1 MSEEKENMQENVI
14 SEGDVIENVHI
25 SPIGNFNGSD
35 SEGNP
40 VPETIDRESL
50 EALAEKLNAGDEVLF
65 DADHQ
70 STRAGEDRNTRA
82 AGWFSKFFVDPVKGL
97 FGKLKLTNW
106 GKELISG
113 REYRYVSPT
122 FGLDENGKPVELYSI
137 AATNTPAFA
146 GAISPILNQ
155 APTEEGNLEI
165 STQEQEL
172 SDMDIQKLKAELI
185 EEILDTIHEELASM
199 NACATEKAK
208 ADDTASKAV
217 NEEAEAKPVDEKTK
231 LEASEKTKEDAGT
244 GTMEA
249 AAEVK
254 EQTAEEKPA
263 EEKKD
268 EEKPAEEPANE
279 EEKEVIRIETLN
291 SSPIP
296 TLNSR
301 RPAWKDMK
309 PDEFIRWI
317 DSGAYKTAELD

>member
-155 APTEEGNLEI
+155 APSEEGNLQI

-172 SDMDIQKLKAELI
+172 SDMELNTLKAELI
-185 EEILDTIHEELASM
+185 KEILEAIHEEFASM

-217 NEEAEAKPVDEKTK
+217 NEEAEAKP
-231 LEASEKTKEDAGT
+231 
-244 GTMEA
+244 
-249 AAEVK
+249 
-254 EQTAEEKPA
+254 AEEAKAEEAKAEAKPA
-263 EEKKD
+263 EEAKT
-268 EEKPAEEPANE
+268 EEKVDKLVEEPAKE
-279 EEKEVIRIETLN
+279 EEVIKIETLN

-301 RPAWKDMK
+301 RPAWKDMSQK
-309 PDEFIRWI
+309 DFIQWI
-317 DSGAYKTAELD
+317 ESGAYRKTI

>member
-1 MSEEKENMQENVI
+1 MSEEKENLQENVI

-25 SPIGNFNGSD
+25 SPIGVFNGSD
-35 SEGNP
+35 GEGNP

-70 STRAGEDRNTRA
+70 STRAGEGRSTRA

-97 FGKLKLTNW
+97 FGKLKLTKW

-155 APTEEGNLEI
+155 APAGEGNLDI
-165 STQEQEL
+165 STLEQEL
-172 SDMDIQKLKAELI
+172 SDMELNKLKAELI
-185 EEILDTIHEELASM
+185 EEILETIHKEFPLM

-208 ADDTASKAV
+208 ADETAGKAV
-217 NEEAEAKPVDEKTK
+217 NEGAETPADEKAKPEASEEIKEGAGAVEAVAEAKEQ
-231 LEASEKTKEDAGT
+231 
-244 GTMEA
+244 
-249 AAEVK
+249 AAEEKVEK
-254 EQTAEEKPA
+254 PAEEKPAEEKPA
-263 EEKKD
+263 EEKK
-268 EEKPAEEPANE
+268 AEE
-279 EEKEVIRIETLN
+279 VIKIETLN
-291 SSPIP
+291 SSPAKP
-296 TLNSR
+296 TLA
-301 RPAWKDMK
+301 PQPEAWRNMSQKD
-309 PDEFIRWI
+309 FIQWI
-317 DSGAYKTAELD
+317 ESGSYKKTI

>member
-40 VPETIDRESL
+40 VPETIDKESL

-70 STRAGEDRNTRA
+70 STRSGEDRNTRA

-199 NACATEKAK
+199 NACALKK
-208 ADDTASKAV
+208 ADETASKAV
-217 NEEAEAKPVDEKTK
+217 NEEAEAKPAE
-231 LEASEKTKEDAGT
+231 EAKED

-254 EQTAEEKPA
+254 EPAKEEDGTMEAAVEVK
-263 EEKKD
+263 
-268 EEKPAEEPANE
+268 EPAKE
-279 EEKEVIRIETLN
+279 EVIRIESLN

-317 DSGAYKTAELD
+317 DSGAYRKTI

>member
-14 SEGDVIENVHI
+14 SECDVIENVHI

-35 SEGNP
+35 SDGNP

-70 STRAGEDRNTRA
+70 STRAGEGRSTRA

-155 APTEEGNLEI
+155 APTEEGNLQI
-165 STQEQEL
+165 STQEQEI
-172 SDMDIQKLKAELI
+172 SDMDMQKLKREI
-185 EEILDTIHEELASM
+185 FEEILEKLHEEAAPM
-199 NACATEKAK
+199 NACADKAK
-208 ADDTASKAV
+208 ADETASKAV
-217 NEEAEAKPVDEKTK
+217 NEEAEAKPAE
-231 LEASEKTKEDAGT
+231 EAKAEATEKTKEDAGT
-244 GTMEA
+244 GTVEA
-249 AAEVK
+249 AAEAK
-254 EQTAEEKPA
+254 EQPA

-268 EEKPAEEPANE
+268 EE
-279 EEKEVIRIETLN
+279 VIKIETLN
-291 SSPIP
+291 SSPAKP
-296 TLNSR
+296 TLA
-301 RPAWKDMK
+301 PQPEAWRNMSQKD
-309 PDEFIRWI
+309 FIQWI
-317 DSGAYKTAELD
+317 ESGAYRKTI

>member
-1 MSEEKENMQENVI
+1 MNEEKENLKQNVI

-50 EALAEKLNAGDEVLF
+50 EALAEKLNDGDEVLF

-70 STRAGEDRNTRA
+70 STRAGEGRSTRA

-155 APTEEGNLEI
+155 APTEEGNLCI

-185 EEILDTIHEELASM
+185 KEILETIHEEFASM
-199 NACATEKAK
+199 NACATEK

-217 NEEAEAKPVDEKTK
+217 NEGTEMPVDEKAK
-231 LEASEKTKEDAGT
+231 LEAAEETKED

-254 EQTAEEKPA
+254 EQTAEEQTA
-263 EEKKD
+263 EEKKA
-268 EEKPAEEPANE
+268 EEKKAEE
-279 EEKEVIRIETLN
+279 VIKIETLN
-291 SSPIP
+291 SSPAKP
-296 TLNSR
+296 TLA
-301 RPAWKDMK
+301 PQPEAWRNM
-309 PDEFIRWI
+309 
-317 DSGAYKTAELD
+317 S

>member
-1 MSEEKENMQENVI
+1 MNEEKENLKKNVI

-35 SEGNP
+35 SDGNP

-65 DADHQ
+65 DTDHQ
-70 STRAGEDRNTRA
+70 SARAGEGRSTRA

-155 APTEEGNLEI
+155 APTEEGNLDI
-165 STQEQEL
+165 STLEQEL
-172 SDMDIQKLKAELI
+172 SDMELNKLKAELI
-185 EEILDTIHEELASM
+185 EEILETIHKELPLM

-208 ADDTASKAV
+208 ADETASKAV
-217 NEEAEAKPVDEKTK
+217 NEGTEMPVDEKAK
-231 LEASEKTKEDAGT
+231 PEAAEETKEEAV
-244 GTMEA
+244 TMEA

-254 EQTAEEKPA
+254 EKPA
-263 EEKKD
+263 
-268 EEKPAEEPANE
+268 EEKPAEEPAKE
-279 EEKEVIRIETLN
+279 EEVIRLETLN
-291 SSPIP
+291 SSPAKP
-296 TLNSR
+296 TLA
-301 RPAWKDMK
+301 PQPEAWRSM
-309 PDEFIRWI
+309 
-317 DSGAYKTAELD
+317 S

>member
-1 MSEEKENMQENVI
+1 MFQIMSEEKENLQENVI
-14 SEGDVIENVHI
+14 SDGDVIENVHI

-70 STRAGEDRNTRA
+70 STRAGEGRNTRA

-97 FGKLKLTNW
+97 FGKLKLTKW

-155 APTEEGNLEI
+155 APNEEGNLEI
-165 STQEQEL
+165 STQEQEI
-172 SDMDIQKLKAELI
+172 SDMDIQKLKRELF
-185 EEILDTIHEELASM
+185 EELMDTLHEEFASM
-199 NACATEKAK
+199 NACASEKAK
-208 ADDTASKAV
+208 ADETAGKAV
-217 NEEAEAKPVDEKTK
+217 NEGAETPADEKAK
-231 LEASEKTKEDAGT
+231 LEAPEEIKEGGVT
-244 GTMEA
+244 EA

-263 EEKKD
+263 EEKK
-268 EEKPAEEPANE
+268 AEE
-279 EEKEVIRIETLN
+279 VIKIETLN
-291 SSPIP
+291 SSPAKP
-296 TLNSR
+296 TLA
-301 RPAWKDMK
+301 PQPEAWRNMK

-317 DSGAYKTAELD
+317 DSGAYRKTI

>member
-1 MSEEKENMQENVI
+1 MNEEKENLQENVI

-25 SPIGNFNGSD
+25 SPIGVFNGSD
-35 SEGNP
+35 GEGNP

-70 STRAGEDRNTRA
+70 STRAGEGRSTRA

-97 FGKLKLTNW
+97 FGKLKLTKW

-155 APTEEGNLEI
+155 APAGEGNLDI
-165 STQEQEL
+165 STLEQEL
-172 SDMDIQKLKAELI
+172 SDMELNKLKAELI
-185 EEILDTIHEELASM
+185 EEILETIHKEFPLM
-199 NACATEKAK
+199 NACADKAK
-208 ADDTASKAV
+208 ADAAAGKAV
-217 NEEAEAKPVDEKTK
+217 NEGAETPADEQAKP
-231 LEASEKTKEDAGT
+231 EAVEETKEGAGAT
-244 GTMEA
+244 ET

-254 EQTAEEKPA
+254 EQPAEEKVEKPA
-263 EEKKD
+263 EEKKAD
-268 EEKPAEEPANE
+268 
-279 EEKEVIRIETLN
+279 EVIKIETLN
-291 SSPIP
+291 SSPAKP
-296 TLNSR
+296 TLA
-301 RPAWKDMK
+301 PQPEAWRSMSQKD
-309 PDEFIRWI
+309 FINWI
-317 DSGAYKTAELD
+317 ESGAYRK

>member
-1 MSEEKENMQENVI
+1 MNEEKENLKENVI

-35 SEGNP
+35 SDGNP

-70 STRAGEDRNTRA
+70 STRAGEGRSTRA

-155 APTEEGNLEI
+155 APTEEGNLDI
-165 STQEQEL
+165 STQEQEI

-185 EEILDTIHEELASM
+185 EEILDTIHEELSSM

-208 ADDTASKAV
+208 ADETASKAV
-217 NEEAEAKPVDEKTK
+217 NEGTEMPADEKAK
-231 LEASEKTKEDAGT
+231 LEAAEEIKEDAGT

-249 AAEVK
+249 AVEVK
-254 EQTAEEKPA
+254 EQAAEAKPA
-263 EEKKD
+263 EEKK
-268 EEKPAEEPANE
+268 AEE
-279 EEKEVIRIETLN
+279 VIKIETLN
-291 SSPIP
+291 SSPAKP
-296 TLNSR
+296 TLAPQPEKWRTMSQ
-301 RPAWKDMK
+301 KD
-309 PDEFIRWI
+309 FIQWI
-317 DSGAYKTAELD
+317 ESGAYKKTI

>member
-1 MSEEKENMQENVI
+1 MSEEKENLQENVI

-25 SPIGNFNGSD
+25 SPIGVFNGSD
-35 SEGNP
+35 GEGNP

-70 STRAGEDRNTRA
+70 STRAGEGRSTRA

-97 FGKLKLTNW
+97 FGKLKLTKW

-155 APTEEGNLEI
+155 APAGEGNLDI
-165 STQEQEL
+165 STLEQEL
-172 SDMDIQKLKAELI
+172 SDMELNKLKAELI
-185 EEILDTIHEELASM
+185 EEILETIHKEFPLM

-217 NEEAEAKPVDEKTK
+217 NEGTEMPVDEQAKP
-231 LEASEKTKEDAGT
+231 EAPEEVKEGAGAT
-244 GTMEA
+244 ETA
-249 AAEVK
+249 TEVK
-254 EQTAEEKPA
+254 EQAAEEKVEKPDEEKPAEEKPA
-263 EEKKD
+263 EEKKAD
-268 EEKPAEEPANE
+268 
-279 EEKEVIRIETLN
+279 EVIKIETLN
-291 SSPIP
+291 SSPAKP
-296 TLNSR
+296 TLA
-301 RPAWKDMK
+301 PQPEAWRSMSQKD
-309 PDEFIRWI
+309 FIQWI
-317 DSGAYKTAELD
+317 ESGAYRK

>member
-1 MSEEKENMQENVI
+1 MNEEKENLQENVI

-172 SDMDIQKLKAELI
+172 SDMELNTLKAELI
-185 EEILDTIHEELASM
+185 KEILEAIHEEFASM
-199 NACATEKAK
+199 NACTTEKAK
-208 ADDTASKAV
+208 ADETASKAV
-217 NEEAEAKPVDEKTK
+217 NEGTEMPVDEKAK
-231 LEASEKTKEDAGT
+231 LEASEEIKED
-244 GTMEA
+244 GTMKAVE
-249 AAEVK
+249 EVK

-268 EEKPAEEPANE
+268 EE
-279 EEKEVIRIETLN
+279 VIKIETLN
-291 SSPIP
+291 SSPAKP
-296 TLNSR
+296 TLA
-301 RPAWKDMK
+301 PQPEAWRSMSQKD
-309 PDEFIRWI
+309 FIQWI
-317 DSGAYKTAELD
+317 ESGAYRKTI

>member
-1 MSEEKENMQENVI
+1 MSEEKENLKENVI

-35 SEGNP
+35 SDGNP

-70 STRAGEDRNTRA
+70 STRAGEGRSTRA

-155 APTEEGNLEI
+155 APTEEGNLDI

-172 SDMDIQKLKAELI
+172 SDMDIQKLKREI
-185 EEILDTIHEELASM
+185 FEEILKKLHEESSSM
-199 NACATEKAK
+199 NECAEKAK
-208 ADDTASKAV
+208 ADETAGKAV
-217 NEEAEAKPVDEKTK
+217 NEGTEMPVDEKAK
-231 LEASEKTKEDAGT
+231 LEASEETKEDA

-263 EEKKD
+263 EEKKAD
-268 EEKPAEEPANE
+268 
-279 EEKEVIRIETLN
+279 EVIKIETLN
-291 SSPIP
+291 SSPAKP
-296 TLNSR
+296 TLA
-301 RPAWKDMK
+301 PQPEAWRNM
-309 PDEFIRWI
+309 
-317 DSGAYKTAELD
+317 S

>member
-1 MSEEKENMQENVI
+1 MNEEKENLKQNVI

-50 EALAEKLNAGDEVLF
+50 EALAEKLNDGDEVLF

-70 STRAGEDRNTRA
+70 STRAGEGRSTRA

-97 FGKLKLTNW
+97 FGKLKLTKW

-155 APTEEGNLEI
+155 APAEEGNLQI

-199 NACATEKAK
+199 NACATEKA
-208 ADDTASKAV
+208 DDTASKAV
-217 NEEAEAKPVDEKTK
+217 NEGTEPADEKAK
-231 LEASEKTKEDAGT
+231 LEASEETKEDGT
-244 GTMEA
+244 VEA

-254 EQTAEEKPA
+254 EQAAEEKPA
-263 EEKKD
+263 EEKK
-268 EEKPAEEPANE
+268 AEE
-279 EEKEVIRIETLN
+279 VIKIETLN
-291 SSPIP
+291 SSPAKP
-296 TLNSR
+296 TLA
-301 RPAWKDMK
+301 PQPEAWRNMSQKD
-309 PDEFIRWI
+309 FIQWI
-317 DSGAYKTAELD
+317 ESGAYRKTI

>member
-1 MSEEKENMQENVI
+1 M
-14 SEGDVIENVHI
+14 
-25 SPIGNFNGSD
+25 
-35 SEGNP
+35 
-40 VPETIDRESL
+40 PETIDRESL

-185 EEILDTIHEELASM
+185 KEILEAIHEEFASM

-217 NEEAEAKPVDEKTK
+217 NEGTEMPVDEKAK
-231 LEASEKTKEDAGT
+231 PEASEEIKED

-249 AAEVK
+249 VAEVK
-254 EQTAEEKPA
+254 EPA
-263 EEKKD
+263 K
-268 EEKPAEEPANE
+268 E
-279 EEKEVIRIETLN
+279 EEVIKIETLN
-291 SSPIP
+291 SSPAKP
-296 TLNSR
+296 TLA
-301 RPAWKDMK
+301 PQPEAWRSMSQKD
-309 PDEFIRWI
+309 FIRWI
-317 DSGAYKTAELD
+317 DSGAYRKTI

>member
-1 MSEEKENMQENVI
+1 MNEEKENLQENVI

-35 SEGNP
+35 NEGNP

-172 SDMDIQKLKAELI
+172 SDMELNTLKAELI
-185 EEILDTIHEELASM
+185 KEILEAIHEEFASM

-208 ADDTASKAV
+208 ADETASKAV
-217 NEEAEAKPVDEKTK
+217 NEEAEAKP
-231 LEASEKTKEDAGT
+231 
-244 GTMEA
+244 
-249 AAEVK
+249 
-254 EQTAEEKPA
+254 AEEAKAEAKPA
-263 EEKKD
+263 EEAKAEEAKA
-268 EEKPAEEPANE
+268 EEKVDKLVEEPAKE
-279 EEKEVIRIETLN
+279 EVIKIETLN

-317 DSGAYKTAELD
+317 DSGAYKTATI

>member
-1 MSEEKENMQENVI
+1 MFQIMSEEKENLQENVI

-70 STRAGEDRNTRA
+70 STRAGEGRSTRA

-97 FGKLKLTNW
+97 FGKLKLTKW

-122 FGLDENGKPVELYSI
+122 FGLDENGKPAELYSI

-155 APTEEGNLEI
+155 APAEEGDPDI

-172 SDMDIQKLKAELI
+172 SDMDMQKLKAELT
-185 EEILDTIHEELASM
+185 EEILDAVREEFASM
-199 NACATEKAK
+199 NARASDKAK
-208 ADDTASKAV
+208 ADDAAGKAV
-217 NEEAEAKPVDEKTK
+217 NEGAETPADEKAEP
-231 LEASEKTKEDAGT
+231 EAPEETREDGAA
-244 GTMEA
+244 EA
-249 AAEVK
+249 AAEAE
-254 EQTAEEKPA
+254 EQTAEEKKAEEKKAEEKPA
-263 EEKKD
+263 EEK
-268 EEKPAEEPANE
+268 PAEE
-279 EEKEVIRIETLN
+279 VIKIETLN
-291 SSPIP
+291 SSPAKP
-296 TLNSR
+296 TLA
-301 RPAWKDMK
+301 PQPEAWRSMSQKD
-309 PDEFIRWI
+309 FIQWI
-317 DSGAYKTAELD
+317 DSGAYRKTI